1 MGFVCGFP
9 VPSGEQYG
17 GSMFIKSA
25 AADTLQGRAIHD
37 VNLKWGEDAKCFRG
51 RETIGIPVCK
61 KKYSP
66 FSFKVVR
73 KKDGQADV
81 TVERMFGC
89 RCHSD
94 LRKSLILQ
102 NGCQPRTGW
111 EPFGQWSLVKAQ
123 DRARKESIRI
133 NCAEEGSTAEESSS
147 EEEET
152 KASTICNNG
161 NCTWK
166 VRRKFDNI
174 KRELTGEE
182 SDNEEIYDFYDTV
195 SK

>member
-1 MGFVCGFP
+1 
-9 VPSGEQYG
+9 
-17 GSMFIKSA
+17 MFIKSA
-25 AADTLQGRAIHD
+25 AADTLQGKAIHD
-37 VNLKWGEDAKCFRG
+37 VNLKWGDDANCFRG

-73 KKDGQADV
+73 NKQGQAEV

-89 RCHSD
+89 RCHSNV
-94 LRKSLILQ
+94 RRSSILQ
-102 NGCQPRTGW
+102 NGCQPRIGW
-111 EPFGQWSLVKAQ
+111 EPFGQWSLEKAQ

-133 NCAEEGSTAEESSS
+133 NSAETPTTEDSSSS

-152 KASTICNNG
+152 RTSSICNNG
-161 NCTWK
+161 NYTWK

-182 SDNEEIYDFYDTV
+182 SDNEEIYDFYDSV